1 MFLFEY
7 NQNNNYNHPSAI
19 AIPTISKIT
28 NSIVLDFTSITPNE
42 STCSSSSFEMYITTN
57 LAYNFPV
64 TQVPAIRVMKREKMR
79 MSDRITMI
87 EKKAKKLNN
96 YNKLIFIYE

>member
-1 MFLFEY
+1 M
-7 NQNNNYNHPSAI
+7 I
-19 AIPTISKIT
+19 
-28 NSIVLDFTSITPNE
+28 
-42 STCSSSSFEMYITTN
+42 
-57 LAYNFPV
+57 V